1 MGTPEENKALAQR
14 FIDALSAGDVATAA
28 QCFDPSNYWSNAHA
42 ADLATTWEEMKAR
55 RRNPA
60 FSDVVQEQIALVAD
74 GDRVVNHSRTTGT
87 HTGEFLGIPAT
98 GRRITVDHVEIWRI
112 EGDKIVEQWGGT
124 WEFARIVRE
133 LTSSQAQTEGPGRA
147 KRSAAAG
154 GPEVEAA
161 MREEP

>member
-14 FIDALSAGDVATAA
+14 FIDALVRGDVATAA
-28 QCFDPSNYWSNAHA
+28 ACFDPEQ
-42 ADLATTWEEMKAR
+42 LLLERAR
-55 RRNPA
+55 RRPRRHVGAHEGAAAQPA

-98 GRRITVDHVEIWRI
+98 GKRITVDHVEIWRI

-124 WEFARIVRE
+124 WEFERIIRE
-133 LTSSQAQTEGPGRA
+133 LT
-147 KRSAAAG
+147 
-154 GPEVEAA
+154 
-161 MREEP
+161 EEMTA